1 MCRQD
6 GSFAIFFV
14 HHYAGTGNFRVEPRM
29 TRQEGMGG
37 RQTQRQFR
45 VAELVRRSLAKLL
58 SQGIPNE
65 PDFQDVSVIVGEVRM
80 SPDLRR
86 ATVYVLPLGG
96 GDAEEMTKALN
107 AQSPVIRKMLNR
119 TVTLKRSPALNFA
132 ADNLFDQMDD
142 MRRLFDRKDIRRD
155 LAEDPSTPVGT

>member
-1 MCRQD
+1 
-6 GSFAIFFV
+6 
-14 HHYAGTGNFRVEPRM
+14 M
-29 TRQEGMGG
+29 TRQEGTGG

-45 VAELVRRSLAKLL
+45 VAELVRRALAGLL
-58 SQGIPNE
+58 AQGIPNE

-96 GDAEEMTKALN
+96 GNAEEMTRALN

-119 TVTLKRSPALNFA
+119 AVTLKRSPSLSFA
-132 ADNLFDQMDD
+132 SDNLFDQMDD
-142 MRRLFDRKDIRRD
+142 MRRLFDRKDIKRD
-155 LAEDPSTPVGT
+155 LVESSTATEN

>member
-1 MCRQD
+1 
-6 GSFAIFFV
+6 
-14 HHYAGTGNFRVEPRM
+14 M
-29 TRQEGMGG
+29 TRQEGFGG

-45 VAELVRRSLAKLL
+45 VAELVRRSLARLL
-58 SQGIPNE
+58 SHGIPNE

-96 GDAEEMTKALN
+96 GNADEMTKALN

-119 TVTLKRSPALNFA
+119 TVTLKRSPALRFA

-142 MRRLFDRKDIRRD
+142 MRRLFDRKDIKRD
-155 LAEDPSTPVGT
+155 LAEDTSTPVGN

>member
-1 MCRQD
+1 
-6 GSFAIFFV
+6 
-14 HHYAGTGNFRVEPRM
+14 M
-29 TRQEGMGG
+29 TRQEGTGG

-45 VAELVRRSLAKLL
+45 VAELVRRALAGLL
-58 SQGIPNE
+58 AQGIPNE

-96 GDAEEMTKALN
+96 GNAEEMTRALN

-119 TVTLKRSPALNFA
+119 AVTLKRSPSLSFA
-132 ADNLFDQMDD
+132 SDNLFDQMDD
-142 MRRLFDRKDIRRD
+142 MRRLFDRKDIKRD
-155 LAEDPSTPVGT
+155 LVESSTATES

>member
-1 MCRQD
+1 
-6 GSFAIFFV
+6 
-14 HHYAGTGNFRVEPRM
+14 M
-29 TRQEGMGG
+29 TRQEEMGG

-65 PDFQDVSVIVGEVRM
+65 PDFQEVSVIVGEVRM

-96 GDAEEMTKALN
+96 GSAEEMTKALN

-119 TVTLKRSPALNFA
+119 TVTLKRSPALRFA

-142 MRRLFDRKDIRRD
+142 MRRLFDRKDIKRD
-155 LAEDPSTPVGT
+155 LAEDTSTPVGS